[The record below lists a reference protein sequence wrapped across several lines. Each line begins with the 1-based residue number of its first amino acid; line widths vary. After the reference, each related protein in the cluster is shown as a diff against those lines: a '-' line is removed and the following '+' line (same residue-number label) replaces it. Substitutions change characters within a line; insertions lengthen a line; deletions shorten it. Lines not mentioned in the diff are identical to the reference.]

1 MRILIY
7 TGKGGVGKTSIA
19 AATAVRIAQSGRKVL
34 IMSTDQAHSLGD
46 CFEQKLGDEAREVL
60 PGLEAA
66 EIDPGRESRRAW
78 GNLND
83 YLRQIINDKANDGI
97 AAEEALVFPGFEELC
112 SLLRILDATQEKRYD
127 AILVDCAPTGE
138 TLSLLRYPERL
149 SVLADQ
155 LLPMVRSFNN
165 ALGGLVSRA
174 TTVPKPRDIVFAE
187 FDRLVKRLN
196 SLQAI
201 LRDRSVS
208 SMRIVMTP
216 ERIVLEE
223 ARRSYTWISQFDF
236 GVDAVYV
243 NKIYP
248 KEALEGYFSG
258 WMENQERS
266 LELARES
273 FRQQKIFELPLQEE
287 EIRGIEALGRAA
299 DVLYGEAGSA
309 AAGAVNT
316 VGTEAGGTADG
327 GAANESAKGTGL
339 SEDPLTIFCEEQ
351 SFRMEEEKGT
361 KIFIVRLPYANKDDI
376 SVEKE
381 GSDLLLT
388 VGNELRRFRLPDN
401 VERRYISSWEFSDGE
416 LRIRLDYD

>member
-1 MRILIY
+1 MRVLIY

-83 YLRQIINDKANDGI
+83 YLRQIINGKANDGI

-112 SLLRILDATQEKRYD
+112 SLLRILDAVEEKRYD

-155 LLPMVRSFNN
+155 LLPMVRGFNN

-208 SMRIVMTP
+208 DMRIVMTP

-266 LELARES
+266 LALARES

-287 EIRGIEALGRAA
+287 EIRGTEALGRAA
-299 DVLYGEAGSA
+299 DVLYGDAGSA
-309 AAGAVNT
+309 AAGAVNA
-316 VGTEAGGTADG
+316 AGV
-327 GAANESAKGTGL
+327 SV
-339 SEDPLTIFCEEQ
+339 DPLTIFCKEQ

-376 SVEKE
+376 SVEKK
-381 GSDLLLT
+381 GSDLQLT

-401 VERRYISSWEFSDGE
+401 VERRYISSWDFADGE